1 MTDKELIAALRRM
14 KVQTG
19 SIACLG
25 CAYEQNCSI
34 HGCRIMRAALERLE
48 QLREQEEVRDG

>member
-1 MTDKELIAALRRM
+1 MTDKEVIAALRRM

-25 CAYEQNCSI
+25 CGYEQNCSI